1 MRYGRTHMWFGAHML
16 VLLILAVA
24 LGLKASLL
32 VAWANILAIL
42 SLLAAPFWFNPF
54 SLDWQ
59 NNKVSA
65 WLSTVGYCAIGWE
78 CKTMTAAT
86 HTLVAIACMHQ
97 YKGAAVSHAQG
108 WPAP

>member
-1 MRYGRTHMWFGAHML
+1 MRYGRTHMWFGVHLL
-16 VLLILAVA
+16 VLLLLAVS

-59 NNKVSA
+59 TNKVGWCCAGSA
-65 WLSTVGYCAIGWE
+65 GL
-78 CKTMTAAT
+78 
-86 HTLVAIACMHQ
+86 
-97 YKGAAVSHAQG
+97 GALEAKLPSSHLCV
-108 WPAP
+108 

>member
-1 MRYGRTHMWFGAHML
+1 MRYGRTHMWFGVHLL
-16 VLLILAVA
+16 VLLLLAVS

-59 NNKVSA
+59 TNKVGS
-65 WLSTVGYCAIGWE
+65 WG
-78 CKTMTAAT
+78 
-86 HTLVAIACMHQ
+86 
-97 YKGAAVSHAQG
+97 GAVLAVLLGALEAKLPSSHLCVWSGPSRMQSL
-108 WPAP
+108 P

>member
-1 MRYGRTHMWFGAHML
+1 MWFGAHLL
-16 VLLILAVA
+16 VLLVIAVC

-59 NNKVSA
+59 KNKVRQCAALLLLHLLSA
-65 WLSTVGYCAIGWE
+65 TVGP
-78 CKTMTAAT
+78 AA
-86 HTLVAIACMHQ
+86 AP
-97 YKGAAVSHAQG
+97 GAG
-108 WPAP
+108 